1 MIYLDIEIV
10 SGESLE
16 VFDITNDIKLTHSD
30 SLNVAV
36 LELIS
41 FDSYNYTFNFIAK
54 SSENYRKFKIY
65 TPNILSTQTSDKLI
79 FLNSDNFNNL
89 SLINNIENYPE
100 E

>member
-16 VFDITNDIKLTHSD
+16 VFDVTKDVKLTHSD

-41 FDSYNYTFNFIAK
+41 FDTYNYTFNFIAN